1 MVHLDS
7 HTIFMRVYLPT
18 SRDFEP
24 ADVVYILAALRS
36 QLLRLVMSFCLSIFG
51 ILQLKML
58 THSLTQETRSQSYYL
73 LRGGR
78 EGAAVFHPCAYI
90 TTHKILQFFKL
101 GPVQASINITFCAS
115 NKKTDRQCEN
125 CFYLIRNCV
134 LFQWA
139 IFCLF
144 FVISVILYY

>member
-1 MVHLDS
+1 MYTSCATSRGTSRFAH
-7 HTIFMRVYLPT
+7 HIHEGIPT

-24 ADVVYILAALRS
+24 ADIVYILAALRS

-78 EGAAVFHPCAYI
+78 VQ
-90 TTHKILQFFKL
+90 LFFTLVHTSRHIKYFNFL
-101 GPVQASINITFCAS
+101 SLDLFKPRLTLLLCFQQ
-115 NKKTDRQCEN
+115 KDRQTM
-125 CFYLIRNCV
+125 
-134 LFQWA
+134 
-139 IFCLF
+139 
-144 FVISVILYY
+144 